1 MKEIISFLLKIGKPF
16 STKTKSGLMVID
28 PKPFDVAKL
37 ESLASSIGFDV
48 IHSPEPT
55 YNAKL
60 NRMMKPSVF
69 VGVVNNETEADL
81 LDTLKG
87 LK

>member
-1 MKEIISFLLKIGKPF
+1 MKAIISFLLAIGKPF
-16 STKTKSGLMVID
+16 STKNKNGVMVID
-28 PKPFDVAKL
+28 PKPFDEAKL
-37 ESLASSIGFDV
+37 ESLASSAGLDV

-60 NRMMKPSVF
+60 NRMMKPSLF